1 MKSEKKR
8 LRRLR
13 SLNITLWK
21 NFCFLAFFTILL
33 VGVICYLIV
42 QGSITTYTQDK
53 IRGVGMSVSG
63 ELNKVAGN
71 ANLATLFAAF
81 LTYLCAK
88 IFKNRVLQVGIG
100 GIWPVILNAFIIP
113 AVWILAG
120 QSGVV
125 YWYQFA
131 SMIITQSVW
140 VYALGI
146 PLYIAIYNLRKRG
159 VRVFTSPV
167 HAVQSTGVSAQTD
180 MGGAQNDGGLPK
192 ENGDNAR

>member
-71 ANLATLFAAF
+71 ANLATLFAADEYIEKEA
-81 LTYLCAK
+81 LDNNVNIAVITTD
-88 IFKNRVLQVGIG
+88 G
-100 GIWPVILNAFIIP
+100 GIVLIVPQRMSESEHEY
-113 AVWILAG
+113 G
-120 QSGVV
+120 QD
-125 YWYQFA
+125 
-131 SMIITQSVW
+131 
-140 VYALGI
+140 
-146 PLYIAIYNLRKRG
+146 
-159 VRVFTSPV
+159 V
-167 HAVQSTGVSAQTD
+167 H
-180 MGGAQNDGGLPK
+180 DGK
-192 ENGDNAR
+192 IDRI